1 MKMEMYFKEYPG
13 TFTDKRKIRA
23 TLTNMGEGEPVK
35 WASPLMQ
42 KHLSDEHHEYL
53 TSWNAFKAAFLLN
66 FSDPSKRDR
75 AIREIN
81 SLKQTGSAQIYA
93 KQIIEVAIRTDDIL
107 QQAASIKD
115 TTTPPSILKKGKTN
129 NYRPTERFPAEIF
142 LRRSQAGDTP
152 LILGLS
158 WLRKANP
165 TICWRDFSLS
175 YQDEE
180 PMKGKLAEIG
190 ELPPEIE
197 DFQDVFSEELFK
209 QLPQHRSFDCSINF
223 KEGSELPKPAKA
235 YPMSPAESKAMKE
248 YMEKELLDGKI
259 EPSHSPIA
267 SPCFFVRKADGGL
280 RLVVD
285 YRKINDITI
294 TDQFPMPLQ
303 SDLLEKVKDAKIFS
317 KLDLKSGY
325 NDIRI
330 KAGEEWKTA
339 FRTKDGLFQYCVMPF
354 GLRNAP
360 QIFQRLMN
368 HIFYDMIDVSVII
381 YLDDILIYSR
391 NREEHTKHLREVLRR
406 IRDNN
411 LYLKLAK
418 CLFYT
423 TEVTY
428 IGIVITPEGIS
439 MEKEKIKAV
448 QEWKEPKTVKQLQSF
463 IGFANFYRHFIK
475 DFSTIVK
482 PLTLL
487 TRQEVKWKWG
497 EAEQQ
502 AFDRVNEEIGK
513 DPVLIHPDAQK
524 PYFLETDASGVAMGA
539 VLSQRHT
546 DGYLHPIAF
555 LSKSF
560 DDAQTNYDTHDKE
573 LLAIITS
580 LEHWRLFLEGTTEP
594 ITVYTDHKNL
604 EYWKTAH
611 TFNREHARWYQI
623 LSPFNFNIVYR
634 PGKMSEKPDALSRRP
649 DHLDIPNKEQ
659 IMIDPKHFL
668 VMKAEVTTDIIS
680 QIREAQDEDESIQTL
695 IATVKHKEELPPSV
709 AKQFAKYQWKEELL
723 WYEERIFV
731 PDSKAI
737 RLELLEQYHDSPIA
751 GHQGQAHTLELLSRD
766 YYWPGMKAQVNRYV
780 ESCENCQ
787 RSKGHK
793 HTAPIRPL
801 PIPSRPWEDIAY
813 DMIVKLPLS
822 NGYDSILVV
831 IDRFSKQA
839 HFIPCIEK
847 TNAKEMAEIFI
858 KEVWKLHGT
867 PRTTISDRGRV
878 FNNEFQ
884 RALYEKLGIKPLYS
898 TAYHPETDGLAERT
912 NQWLEGFLRSYC
924 NYAQDDWAKWL
935 PIAEFCHNHQVN
947 SATGKSA
954 FETVYGMHPRWNIA
968 PTTSNVPHAEDMT
981 TQMELIWDE
990 VKASMEFHKAKEIAP
1005 RQEYKVGDKVWLMTT
1020 NIQTKRPAKKLDNKK
1035 AGPFTI
1041 TEKISS
1047 HAYRLDLPNT
1057 IKIHNVKPPPI
1068 ITEAGEE
1075 EYEVEKIVAWKKDK
1089 EGLRYQVRWKGY
1101 DELEDTMERAEKI
1114 AQLPEIMERFKKEFP
1129 DGPLPPEIKT
1139 PGKKKRT
1146 IKGKP
1151 AYMSVSHSNR
1161 YAPLQVP

>member
-1 MKMEMYFKEYPG
+1 M
-13 TFTDKRKIRA
+13 
-23 TLTNMGEGEPVK
+23 
-35 WASPLMQ
+35 PL
-42 KHLSDEHHEYL
+42 
-53 TSWNAFKAAFLLN
+53 
-66 FSDPSKRDR
+66 
-75 AIREIN
+75 
-81 SLKQTGSAQIYA
+81 
-93 KQIIEVAIRTDDIL
+93 
-107 QQAASIKD
+107 
-115 TTTPPSILKKGKTN
+115 
-129 NYRPTERFPAEIF
+129 
-142 LRRSQAGDTP
+142 GDTP

-158 WLRKANP
+158 WLREANP

-180 PMKGKLAEIG
+180 PKKGKLAEIG

-259 EPSHSPIA
+259 EPSHSPIV

-325 NDIRI
+325 NNIRI

-368 HIFYDMIDVSVII
+368 HIFYDMIDVSVV
-381 YLDDILIYSR
+381 
-391 NREEHTKHLREVLRR
+391 HHC
-406 IRDNN
+406 
-411 LYLKLAK
+411 K

-463 IGFANFYRHFIK
+463 IGFANFYRCFIK

-502 AFDRVNEEIGK
+502 AFDRVKEEIGK

-611 TFNREHARWYQI
+611 TFNRQHARWYQI
-623 LSPFNFNIVYR
+623 LAPFNFNIVYR

-680 QIREAQDEDESIQTL
+680 QIREAQEEDESIQTL

-737 RLELLEQYHDSPIA
+737 RLKLLEQYHDSPIA
-751 GHQGQAHTLELLSRD
+751 GHQGQARTLELL
-766 YYWPGMKAQVNRYV
+766 
-780 ESCENCQ
+780 
-787 RSKGHK
+787 
-793 HTAPIRPL
+793 
-801 PIPSRPWEDIAY
+801 
-813 DMIVKLPLS
+813 
-822 NGYDSILVV
+822 
-831 IDRFSKQA
+831 
-839 HFIPCIEK
+839 
-847 TNAKEMAEIFI
+847 
-858 KEVWKLHGT
+858 
-867 PRTTISDRGRV
+867 
-878 FNNEFQ
+878 
-884 RALYEKLGIKPLYS
+884 
-898 TAYHPETDGLAERT
+898 
-912 NQWLEGFLRSYC
+912 
-924 NYAQDDWAKWL
+924 
-935 PIAEFCHNHQVN
+935 
-947 SATGKSA
+947 
-954 FETVYGMHPRWNIA
+954 
-968 PTTSNVPHAEDMT
+968 
-981 TQMELIWDE
+981 
-990 VKASMEFHKAKEIAP
+990 
-1005 RQEYKVGDKVWLMTT
+1005 
-1020 NIQTKRPAKKLDNKK
+1020 
-1035 AGPFTI
+1035 
-1041 TEKISS
+1041 
-1047 HAYRLDLPNT
+1047 
-1057 IKIHNVKPPPI
+1057 
-1068 ITEAGEE
+1068 
-1075 EYEVEKIVAWKKDK
+1075 
-1089 EGLRYQVRWKGY
+1089 
-1101 DELEDTMERAEKI
+1101 
-1114 AQLPEIMERFKKEFP
+1114 
-1129 DGPLPPEIKT
+1129 
-1139 PGKKKRT
+1139 
-1146 IKGKP
+1146 
-1151 AYMSVSHSNR
+1151 
-1161 YAPLQVP
+1161 